1 MDFLTAIKKLR
12 AEDKRNFDQT
22 FDLIVNLKNYDLR
35 TKPINLV
42 VEMPKKFR
50 DVKIC
55 AFLEGSSNEVD
66 KVITKNEIPAWK
78 EPKDIKKLAKEY
90 DFFISS
96 AKLMPAVATTF
107 GKILGP
113 LGKMPN
119 PKFGAVIMKEESS
132 IIKEIADKFRKNVA
146 IRPKE
151 ASIKI
156 AVGKESMSDADIN
169 ENINAIYSAI
179 VSSITKECIKSVL
192 LKLTMTKPVKVI

>member
-66 KVITKNEIPAWK
+66 KVITKNEIPTWK